1 MSLMLKLLT
10 TSILL
15 TSSLVATTLDN
26 TALAFEK
33 KRFSKNSRIKIKS
46 VTIYLKKETTVK
58 GWYGYV
64 FNIKADVG
72 KEKNIVAKD
81 IIFTN
86 GIVATPDLID
96 MKTGKSLKNYLN
108 PKLSSKYYNKEHLIV
123 GNENA
128 KNRFVIFSDPLCP
141 FCIDYIPEV
150 IKYVKKNHNNIA
162 LYYYH
167 FPLLRIHPAAD
178 TITKAMDAA
187 KKMGIKDVVLKVY
200 EAQFDKYFTE
210 RERSPQ
216 KILDGF
222 NKVLKT
228 KLTLQQ
234 INDRHIRQKILK
246 DIKMAEDA
254 LVQGTPTIFVN
265 GEIDRTRLKYESIK

>member
-15 TSSLVATTLDN
+15 TSSLVATTLDSS
-26 TALAFEK
+26 ALAFEK

-46 VTIYLKKETTVK
+46 VTIYLKKETAVK

-64 FNIKADVG
+64 FNIKANVG

-86 GIVATPDLID
+86 GIVAAPDLID

-108 PKLSSKYYNKEHLIV
+108 PKLSSKYYNKEHLIA

-128 KNRFVIFSDPLCP
+128 KNRLVIFSDPLCP
-141 FCIDYIPEV
+141 FCIDYVPEV

-167 FPLLRIHPAAD
+167 FPLLRLHPVAD

-187 KKMGIKDVVLKVY
+187 KKMGIKDVVLKV
-200 EAQFDKYFTE
+200 
-210 RERSPQ
+210 
-216 KILDGF
+216 
-222 NKVLKT
+222 
-228 KLTLQQ
+228 
-234 INDRHIRQKILK
+234 
-246 DIKMAEDA
+246 
-254 LVQGTPTIFVN
+254 
-265 GEIDRTRLKYESIK
+265 